1 MFGRDG
7 FSLSIRN
14 KVIIGLTLSLL
25 AVVFIG
31 SLSYSYLAT
40 IEKKLHVVEVA
51 DDLSNIILEIRR
63 YEKNYLLY
71 GSQDD
76 LTENHRYIQEGASK
90 LSSILPDV
98 RTLRIA
104 SEINRL
110 DQQLR
115 GYAGAMD
122 QRAACM
128 QTSAAACNEIEERV
142 RENGKA
148 LVELSQVLVK
158 VEREQILKIL
168 STLKRNLLLSLAILV
183 AVGAVFIFWVGA
195 KIVRPLRTIER
206 TTLRIAQGDFSPLAV
221 GKSGDETQR
230 VMEAFNRMI
239 AELEKRQEQLVQA
252 QKLSSI
258 GIMASG
264 IAHQLNNPLN
274 NISTSLQ
281 ILAEEFGH
289 GDPDF
294 SKRLLANCL
303 QEILRSQE
311 IVKGLLEFSRQRDFA
326 LRAAALRDVV
336 ERSVRLVSSQVS
348 SGIEI
353 NTNIPPDLRLDM
365 DGQRIQE
372 VLLNLLMNAIQ
383 AIDKPPGRIRISAR
397 ANSTGVQKP
406 MIEILVED
414 TGKGID
420 PKDLRQIF
428 DPFFT
433 TKEVGVGT
441 GLGLSIVYGIIEKH
455 HGTISVESRTG
466 EGTRFIIR
474 LPVSQD
480 DERA

>member
-1 MFGRDG
+1 
-7 FSLSIRN
+7 
-14 KVIIGLTLSLL
+14 
-25 AVVFIG
+25 
-31 SLSYSYLAT
+31 
-40 IEKKLHVVEVA
+40 
-51 DDLSNIILEIRR
+51 
-63 YEKNYLLY
+63 
-71 GSQDD
+71 
-76 LTENHRYIQEGASK
+76 
-90 LSSILPDV
+90 
-98 RTLRIA
+98 
-104 SEINRL
+104 
-110 DQQLR
+110 
-115 GYAGAMD
+115 
-122 QRAACM
+122 
-128 QTSAAACNEIEERV
+128 
-142 RENGKA
+142 
-148 LVELSQVLVK
+148 
-158 VEREQILKIL
+158 
-168 STLKRNLLLSLAILV
+168 
-183 AVGAVFIFWVGA
+183 
-195 KIVRPLRTIER
+195 
-206 TTLRIAQGDFSPLAV
+206 
-221 GKSGDETQR
+221 
-230 VMEAFNRMI
+230 MI

-281 ILAEEFGH
+281 ILAEEFGN